1 MFKDEHT
8 IYGFSY
14 KGIVLMGMY
23 LLGFAAAFL
32 AAVILKFVLKTNEKN
47 YFIMELPV
55 YRMPQWQTVGM
66 LVFKKVKLFL
76 FNAGKIIL
84 AISIVLWFL
93 TSHAPSNV
101 FSQLEEKALV
111 LNTPAD
117 ELNAQKLEHSY
128 AGIFGKKIEPFIAP
142 IGFDWK
148 IGISLITS
156 FAAREVFVGTMATI
170 YSSGDSDNTETLR
183 EKLASEKNGVTQ
195 APVYTTAVC
204 WSLLVF
210 YAFAMQC
217 MSTLATTY
225 SETKHWKWPFIQ
237 LVFMSVLAYG
247 SSFIVFNLLK

>member
-1 MFKDEHT
+1 
-8 IYGFSY
+8 
-14 KGIVLMGMY
+14 MGMY
-23 LLGFAAAFL
+23 LLGFVAAFL
-32 AAVILKFVLKTNEKN
+32 AAFILKFILKTKEKN

-66 LVFKKVKLFL
+66 LVLKKVKLFL

-101 FSQLEEKALV
+101 FNQLQEKAIV
-111 LNTPAD
+111 LNTPTD
-117 ELNAQKLEHSY
+117 VLNAQKLEHSY
-128 AGIFGKKIEPFIAP
+128 AGIFGKKIEPLIEP

-170 YSSGDSDNTETLR
+170 YSSGDSGNTETLR
-183 EKLASEKNGVTQ
+183 EKLASEKDSVTQ
-195 APVYTTAVC
+195 SPVYTTAVC